1 MRAEARA
8 AAFLLICPLAAC
20 ADGAHELGW
29 LEADT
34 LADGRIIMSHA
45 DVRSDRI
52 LLTEDL
58 RIGEIDGDGPNVLGS
73 VISIGVDPGG
83 TIHVGDAHWSQIKV
97 FDTNGAFLRAMGG
110 SGEGPGE
117 FRGLEGSALDTDGR
131 LWAMDFLARRLTVFD
146 SEGNVVDTQPHA
158 RGSLHFSLP
167 WIGRTD
173 QAGHLYDVDA
183 ATHTFLVRYRTSG
196 ARLEVVDSLR
206 IPEVEQQTYTIQR
219 GPFIETASVP
229 FSPQVIWDISPTGD
243 VWVGTTSSF
252 ALHKVTMGGDTLVT
266 VRLSRSGE
274 PLSGEERDS
283 IAELTGLAE
292 RQLPGRKPVMYG
304 IVVGIDGR
312 LWIQLERR
320 ASSEWEMFTAEGLHV
335 GTVVSPVPLK
345 SRPRPFAY
353 SEGIIA
359 VTEDELGIEY
369 VVRLVF

>member
-8 AAFLLICPLAAC
+8 AAVLLMCPLAAC
-20 ADGAHELGW
+20 IDGAHERGW

-34 LADGRIIMSHA
+34 LANGRIIMSHA
-45 DVRSDRI
+45 DVRADRI

-58 RIGEIDGDGPNVLGS
+58 RIGAIDGDGPDVLGS
-73 VISIGVDPGG
+73 VVSVGVDPGG
-83 TIHVGDAHWSQIKV
+83 AIHVGDAQWSQIKV
-97 FDTNGAFLRAMGG
+97 FDANGAFLRAVGG
-110 SGEGPGE
+110 SGKGPGE
-117 FRGLEGSALDTDGR
+117 FRSLEGSALDTDGR
-131 LWAMDFLARRLTVFD
+131 LWAMDFMARRLTVFD
-146 SEGNVVDTQPHA
+146 SEGNVVDTHPHA

-173 QAGHLYDVDA
+173 GAGHLYDLDA
-183 ATHTFLVRYRTSG
+183 ASHTFLVRYRTSG
-196 ARLEVVDSLR
+196 ARLAVVDSLR

-229 FSPQVIWDISPTGD
+229 FSPQVVWDISPTGD
-243 VWVGTTSSF
+243 VWVGTSSSF
-252 ALHKVTMGGDTLVT
+252 ALHKVTMGGDTLVS

-274 PLSGEERDS
+274 PLSEEERDS
-283 IAELTGLAE
+283 IADITGLAE
-292 RQLPGRKPVMYG
+292 GQLPNRKPVMHG
-304 IVVGIDGR
+304 IVVGSDGR

-320 ASSEWEMFTAEGLHV
+320 TSSEWELFAAEGQHV

-353 SEGIIA
+353 TEGIIA
-359 VTEDELGIEY
+359 VTEDELGVEY